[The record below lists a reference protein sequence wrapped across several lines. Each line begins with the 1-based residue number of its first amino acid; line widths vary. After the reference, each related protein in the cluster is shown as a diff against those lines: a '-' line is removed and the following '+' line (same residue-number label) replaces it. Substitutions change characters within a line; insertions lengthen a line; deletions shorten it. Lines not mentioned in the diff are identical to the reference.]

1 MIESV
6 KRNPKLWMVT
16 LYLFLVS
23 ALLSWQPK
31 LAFDEEG
38 RIRPFGTGKKGHTV
52 FPLWV
57 WVLMLAVVSYL
68 AVFVIAGLDS

>member
-6 KRNPKLWMVT
+6 KDSPKLWMVT

-23 ALLSWQPK
+23 AVLYYQPK

-38 RIRPFGTGKKGHTV
+38 RIRPFGTRRKTSTV
-52 FPLWV
+52 FPLWL
-57 WVLMLAVVSYL
+57 WIIGLAIASYL
-68 AVFVIAGLDS
+68 AIFWLVQRG

>member
-6 KRNPKLWMVT
+6 KDSPKLWMIT

-23 ALLSWQPK
+23 AVLYYQPK

-38 RIRPFGTGKKGHTV
+38 RIRPFGTRRKTSTV
-52 FPLWV
+52 FPLWL
-57 WVLMLAVVSYL
+57 WIIGLAIASYL
-68 AVFVIAGLDS
+68 AIFYLVQRA

>member
-6 KRNPKLWMVT
+6 KDSPKLWMVT

-23 ALLSWQPK
+23 GLLYYQPK

-38 RIRPFGTGKKGHTV
+38 RIRPFGTRRKTSTV
-52 FPLWV
+52 FPLWL
-57 WVLMLAVVSYL
+57 WIIGLAIVSYL
-68 AVFVIAGLDS
+68 AIFWLVQRA

>member
-6 KRNPKLWMVT
+6 KDSPKLWMIT

-23 ALLSWQPK
+23 AVLYYQPK

-38 RIRPFGTGKKGHTV
+38 RIRPFGTRRKTSTV
-52 FPLWV
+52 FPLWL
-57 WVLMLAVVSYL
+57 WIIGLAIVSYL
-68 AVFVIAGLDS
+68 AIFWIVQRV

>member
-6 KRNPKLWMVT
+6 KDSPKLWMIT

-23 ALLSWQPK
+23 GVLYYQPK

-38 RIRPFGTGKKGHTV
+38 RIRPFGTRRKTSTV
-52 FPLWV
+52 FPLWI
-57 WVLMLAVVSYL
+57 WIIGLAIVSYL
-68 AVFVIAGLDS
+68 AIFWLVQRG